1 MRFLILIIFFSF
13 SIKAQEIHEK
23 IKIKKSDYSIY
34 FFQTGKATDTIS
46 SSSNNT
52 FFLKSGNARKCK
64 SVIEVYNGRLS
75 EIKKDSLYELSY
87 MPGMNYRHLFKDSL
101 IVTENPKNSFTPA
114 KTKVVSPC
122 SYFKT
127 EVNGSGNAY
136 GEKTILIKIVSAS
149 GDSTFLTNKYY
160 YR

>member
-1 MRFLILIIFFSF
+1 MRIFILLIFFPFLIHS
-13 SIKAQEIHEK
+13 QEIHDK

-34 FFQTGKATDTIS
+34 FYKTGSKSDSLITST
-46 SSSNNT
+46 NNQ
-52 FFLKSGNARKCK
+52 FVLKIGNARKCK

-75 EIKKDSLYELSY
+75 EIKKDSLYKLSF
-87 MPGMNYRHLFKDSL
+87 MPGMNYRHLFADSAI
-101 IVTENPKNSFTPA
+101 IVEPPKNKITPS

-127 EVNGSGNAY
+127 EVNGAGTVSG
-136 GEKTILIKIVSAS
+136 KTILIQIKSLS